1 MNKLS
6 GGERNL
12 LRYYAETERILR
24 GKERG
29 VAHQHL
35 LRIGYIEER
44 PINLQNSVVLVTQ
57 AGQTALGFRSR
68 DSR

>member
-24 GKERG
+24 GVERG
-29 VAHQHL
+29 AAHQHL
-35 LRIGYIEER
+35 LRMGYIEEKPVNPR
-44 PINLQNSVVLVTQ
+44 DSVVVVTQ
-57 AGQTALGFRSR
+57 AGRKALGFRS
-68 DSR
+68 